1 MFGLFVVIQKQND
14 GIGIIGITGNYS
26 ICRYTILELEPN
38 QLRYQSVQDGKNTLI
53 VILTFYK
60 NRDIRDGQTTQIAE
74 VSDTFNVQIA
84 RLQIEFM
91 LFVLI
96 QDKEYL
102 RWEELPRIL
111 VQSLNYQYL
120 QHYSMNFTQIL

>member
-38 QLRYQSVQDGKNTLI
+38 QLRYQNVQDGKNTLI

-60 NRDIRDGQTTQIAE
+60 NSQTTQIAE

-96 QDKEYL
+96 QD
-102 RWEELPRIL
+102 
-111 VQSLNYQYL
+111 
-120 QHYSMNFTQIL
+120 

>member
-38 QLRYQSVQDGKNTLI
+38 QLRYQNVQDGKNTLI

-74 VSDTFNVQIA
+74 VSDTFDVQIA

-96 QDKEYL
+96 QD
-102 RWEELPRIL
+102 
-111 VQSLNYQYL
+111 
-120 QHYSMNFTQIL
+120 

>member
-38 QLRYQSVQDGKNTLI
+38 QLRYQNVQDGKNTLI

-84 RLQIEFM
+84 RLQLEFM

-120 QHYSMNFTQIL
+120 QRYSMNFTQIL

>member
-38 QLRYQSVQDGKNTLI
+38 QLRYQNVQDGKNTLI

-120 QHYSMNFTQIL
+120 QRYSMNFTQIL